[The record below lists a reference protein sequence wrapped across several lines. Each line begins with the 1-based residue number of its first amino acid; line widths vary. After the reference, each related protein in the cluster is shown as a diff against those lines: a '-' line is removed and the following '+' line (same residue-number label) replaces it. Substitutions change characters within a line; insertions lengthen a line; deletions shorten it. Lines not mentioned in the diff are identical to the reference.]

1 MVIYMN
7 SNISDP
13 PLACNMDVF
22 TAAQRASHLQ
32 NTKHLV
38 QAVQSIQEVE
48 NGYEFSFPNET
59 DFISRIAEFIARE
72 RLCCPFLKFTLNVL
86 SNSEPV
92 SLSLIGPI
100 GTQEFLRAEFGGAI
114 P

>member
-1 MVIYMN
+1 MN
-7 SNISDP
+7 SDT

-22 TAAQRASHLQ
+22 TSVQRESHIQ
-32 NTKHLV
+32 ATTQLV
-38 QAVQSIQEVE
+38 QAIQSIQEME
-48 NGYEFSFPNET
+48 NGYEFTFPNET
-59 DFISRIAEFIARE
+59 EFISRIAEFISNE

-114 P
+114 Q